1 MCAPAGAPAGRVAGH
16 PGPGDVG
23 SLRHLPLRGR
33 TRPAYTTVVFAF
45 VISNGRSGS
54 TLVHELLAR
63 HPEVGFVSNLE
74 DRIPGLPA
82 AAGRLNNTLYRR
94 VPTALTRKGRLRY
107 APSEAWRALGR
118 EVSPMLV
125 RSSRDLV
132 AADAM
137 PWVADRFRRFFGERA
152 DAQAKPVFLHKL
164 TGWPRS
170 GFIRAVFPDARFI
183 HVVRDG
189 RAVVASD
196 LRVPWWRGWAGPE
209 HMGCGPLS
217 EADLAEWEASGRS
230 FPVLAGLSWKIEMD
244 AMVAARE
251 LVPADQWLD
260 VRFEDVLDDPPSRF
274 KSMLTFLGL
283 EADPRFDAA
292 LARTH
297 FQADRKDA
305 FRAELHPADVA
316 ALDASLAGHLR
327 RWGYG

>member
-1 MCAPAGAPAGRVAGH
+1 
-16 PGPGDVG
+16 
-23 SLRHLPLRGR
+23 
-33 TRPAYTTVVFAF
+33 VVLTF

-63 HPEVGFVSNLE
+63 HPDVGFVSNLE

-82 AAGRLNNTLYRR
+82 GVGRFNNALYRR
-94 VPTALTRKGRLRY
+94 VPPALTRKGRLRY
-107 APSEAWRALGR
+107 APSEAWRALAR

-125 RSSRDLV
+125 RSSRDLL
-132 AADAM
+132 ATDAM
-137 PWVADRFRRFFGERA
+137 PWVADRFRRFFTERA
-152 DAQAKPVFLHKL
+152 SVQAKPVFLHKL

-230 FPVLAGLSWKIEMD
+230 FPVLAGLSWRIEMD
-244 AMVAARE
+244 AAVAARE
-251 LVPADQWLD
+251 LVPTDQWLD
-260 VRFEDVLDDPPSRF
+260 VRFEDVLADPPSCF
-274 KSMLTFLGL
+274 KSMLAFMGL
-283 EADPRFDAA
+283 EDHPLFDAA
-292 LARTH
+292 LARTR
-297 FQADRKDA
+297 FRTDRKDA
-305 FRAELHPADVA
+305 FRTELNPADIA
-316 ALDASLAGHLR
+316 ALDALLAEHLR

>member
-1 MCAPAGAPAGRVAGH
+1 M
-16 PGPGDVG
+16 
-23 SLRHLPLRGR
+23 
-33 TRPAYTTVVFAF
+33 VFAF
-45 VISNGRSGS
+45 MISNGRSGS

-82 AAGRLNNTLYRR
+82 AAGRYNNALYRR
-94 VPTALTRKGRLRY
+94 VPTTLTRKGRLRY

-230 FPVLAGLSWKIEMD
+230 FPVLAGLSWRIEMD

-274 KSMLTFLGL
+274 KSMLAFLGL

-316 ALDASLAGHLR
+316 ALDASLDGHLR